1 MAVETVKVKLWGSTI
16 GYLHM
21 QESGLIGFQYD
32 RNFLGSGIEVAPLT
46 MPLSELTY
54 SFPALPEAT
63 YSGLPGIFADS
74 LPDKFGNIVIR
85 SYLLSQGRTEND
97 LTALEKL
104 CYVGQRGM
112 GALEYEPSADLVD
125 VGKEIDIDALTTLAS
140 DILSEK
146 ESLHI
151 AHDQNMI
158 AQLMQGSSSVGGA
171 RAKTLIA
178 WKPDTGEIRSG
189 QIDAGEGYGYWLLK
203 FDDISNNRDK
213 DQEPD
218 SREYTRIEYAY
229 YLMAEEAGIKMS
241 ECRLYREN
249 GRAHFM
255 TKRFDRT
262 DDKGEKL
269 HMQSLCAMV
278 HMDFNSPRIYSYED
292 AFQVMR
298 QLMLPHSD
306 FLQLYKRMLFNE
318 FARNYDDHTKN
329 ITFLMDKK
337 GRWRLSPAYDMTF
350 SYNANS
356 IWVNA
361 HQMLINGKADSI
373 TEADLREVA
382 QKAGIKKAEAEKCMN
397 QVREAVSKWRD
408 FAEIAELSLKNTER
422 IERFLKSEL

>member
-1 MAVETVKVKLWGSTI
+1 
-16 GYLHM
+16 
-21 QESGLIGFQYD
+21 
-32 RNFLGSGIEVAPLT
+32 
-46 MPLSELTY
+46 
-54 SFPALPEAT
+54 
-63 YSGLPGIFADS
+63 
-74 LPDKFGNIVIR
+74 
-85 SYLLSQGRTEND
+85 
-97 LTALEKL
+97 
-104 CYVGQRGM
+104 
-112 GALEYEPSADLVD
+112 
-125 VGKEIDIDALTTLAS
+125 
-140 DILSEK
+140 
-146 ESLHI
+146 
-151 AHDQNMI
+151 
-158 AQLMQGSSSVGGA
+158 
-171 RAKTLIA
+171 
-178 WKPDTGEIRSG
+178 
-189 QIDAGEGYGYWLLK
+189 
-203 FDDISNNRDK
+203 
-213 DQEPD
+213 
-218 SREYTRIEYAY
+218 
-229 YLMAEEAGIKMS
+229 MS

-269 HMQSLCAMV
+269 HMQSLCAMA

-298 QLMLPHSD
+298 QLKLPHSD

-329 ITFLMDKK
+329 IIFLMDKK

-382 QKAGIKKAEAEKCMN
+382 QKAEIKKAEAEKCMN
-397 QVREAVSKWRD
+397 QVREAVSKWRG

-422 IERFLKSEL
+422 IERFLKSER